1 MKMNKNRADIVM
13 AETDRHRPEGS
24 RKRSETF
31 PVSGFRFFSPGRF
44 SGGARE
50 GFTLMELLVALAV
63 MGILCGSIAGVLR
76 NASDSVDQGI
86 ASLDNLTRMRSLELV
101 LGGALR
107 DARALQLTQEEKSM
121 LEEDGSYDSAE
132 GDYRYRGE
140 ETAVGFCLER
150 PFLGTERD
158 GYMHWIVLEVRT
170 DEETGY
176 QSLWLTDV
184 SFLQGIDNPV
194 GEDWGDN
201 AMFTDDAQLPTQEVE
216 LIEKAEAI
224 IFRHWQLDEEGMT
237 GEPEPVELEAEDI
250 EGDYALELPDY
261 VEMEI
266 KLPKMERETLCFDYS
281 IRRKGI

>member
-1 MKMNKNRADIVM
+1 MDGGIAPIQSSTNPSIHQSKRASH
-13 AETDRHRPEGS
+13 A
-24 RKRSETF
+24 
-31 PVSGFRFFSPGRF
+31 
-44 SGGARE
+44 

-76 NASDSVDQGI
+76 NAIASVDQGT
-86 ASLDNLTRMRSLELV
+86 AALDNLTRMRSLELM

-107 DARALQLTQEEKSM
+107 DARALQLSQEEISM
-121 LEEDGSYDSAE
+121 LEEDGTYDSAE

-140 ETAVGFCLER
+140 ETALGFCLER

-170 DEETGY
+170 DEETDW

-184 SFLQGIDNPV
+184 SFINGVDNPV

-201 AMFTDDAQLPTQEVE
+201 AMFIDDAVLPTVEVQLIEEVE
-216 LIEKAEAI
+216 SLT
-224 IFRHWQLDEEGMT
+224 FRHWQLEEEGMT
-237 GEPEPVELEAEDI
+237 DEPEPEELEEEDV
-250 EGDYALELPDY
+250 EGDYALELPDFI
-261 VEMEI
+261 EMEI
-266 KLPKMERETLCFDYS
+266 KLPKMESETLYFDYS

>member
-1 MKMNKNRADIVM
+1 MNKTMSKVIGSKV
-13 AETDRHRPEGS
+13 ERPLS
-24 RKRSETF
+24 RESRESVSVLPTF
-31 PVSGFRFFSPGRF
+31 DLRLSDVGPFSRRR
-44 SGGARE
+44 RE

-76 NASDSVDQGI
+76 NATDSVEQGT
-86 ASLDNLTRMRSLELV
+86 AALDNLTRMRSLELV

-107 DARALQLTQEEKSM
+107 DARALQLTQDEQSM
-121 LEEDGSYDSAE
+121 LEEEGSYDSAD

-150 PFLGTERD
+150 PFLGAERD
-158 GYMHWIVLEVRT
+158 GYMHWIVLDVRT
-170 DEETGY
+170 DEETDA

-201 AMFTDDAQLPTQEVE
+201 AMFTSDAELPTQEVR
-216 LIEKAEAI
+216 LLDNAETI
-224 IFRHWQLDEEGMT
+224 FFRHWQLDEEGMT
-237 GEPEPVELEAEDI
+237 DEPEPVELEAEDI
-250 EGDYALELPDY
+250 EGDYALELPDF
-261 VEMEI
+261 VEMQI
-266 KLPKMERETLCFDYS
+266 KLPKMDAEILYFDYS